1 MSEELDT
8 TRPGGS
14 TVLAR
19 TQRGSL
25 PSWRKVV
32 DWLAFPTSLV
42 LLLLVWHFAVK
53 ILDIQAYI
61 VPTPWDVA
69 KSAWAGIVIDPTS
82 SQSLLYQTGVTL
94 RGALLGFAIGSLA
107 GITVAIVISE
117 SRLLEK
123 VIMPYAIGVQ
133 SVPKIAI
140 APLVVIWFGSGF
152 RSLVV
157 LTILVTLF
165 PLLMNTYH
173 GLHATDRD
181 QIRLMR
187 SMHAS
192 RLRTL
197 MWVRLPGAAPMIFA
211 GLDVGIIYGL
221 IGAIVAEFVSGTQGI
236 GVTILQYQYVNNTAG
251 VFAALFVL
259 GVAGIMLHL
268 IITWARGAVV
278 FWDKQDRRRTAR
290 RTAVTPARTRTE
302 SNREQFSWH

>member
-14 TVLAR
+14 TILAR
-19 TQRGSL
+19 KQRGSW

-32 DWLAFPTSLV
+32 EWLAFPTSLV

-61 VPTPWDVA
+61 LPLPWNVA
-69 KSAWAGIVIDPTS
+69 KAAWAGIVIDPSS

-107 GITVAIVISE
+107 GIITAIVISE
-117 SRLLEK
+117 SRLLER
-123 VIMPYAIGVQ
+123 VILPYAIGVQ

-140 APLVVIWFGSGF
+140 APLVVMWSGSGF

-157 LTILVTLF
+157 ITVLVTFF

-197 MWVRLPGAAPMIFA
+197 TWVRLPGAAPMIFA
-211 GLDVGIIYGL
+211 GLDVGILYGL

-259 GVAGIMLHL
+259 GVAGTMLHA
-268 IITWARGAVV
+268 IITRSRDVVV
-278 FWDKQDRRRTAR
+278 FWDKQDRRNSSASQDRK
-290 RTAVTPARTRTE
+290 
-302 SNREQFSWH
+302 